1 MAATQQSILEEL
13 DGGPVEEPP
22 RDDLAEQAD
31 EASATPSTTA
41 APAAEEPVVEEEPD
55 TRPERRVSIHALH
68 EERERRKESEA
79 QLQQLR
85 EQAAKM
91 EERFA
96 QFQQRWQEQQA
107 AAQQPQE
114 PEVTYED
121 NPAEYLR
128 RQTEKLQQETEAQ
141 RQRNQQQEE
150 LAQQQEAYRN
160 FYAQVTSQEQ
170 QFAQSQADYYDAVQ
184 HLREARAQEYAAA
197 GYDPQ
202 QVQTIITQEAHSVA
216 ANALRNGR
224 NPAQAFYELAKL
236 RGWSTAQASA
246 AAPEP
251 PPVSEEVQRLETVR
265 RGVEANQTLG
275 TAGETGGRL
284 TLAQLSEMDDD
295 EFMAATDGD
304 NWRKLWET
312 SARR

>member
-1 MAATQQSILEEL
+1 MSAQLDLLNEL

-22 RDDLAEQAD
+22 QDELEDRAD
-31 EASATPSTTA
+31 EGSATPSTTA
-41 APAAEEPVVEEEPD
+41 APKAEEAAVDEEPP
-55 TRPERRVSIHALH
+55 RPERRVSIHALH

-79 QLQQLR
+79 QLNQLR
-85 EQAAKM
+85 EQAARM

-96 QFQQRWQEQQA
+96 QFQQRWQEQQVA
-107 AAQQPQE
+107 AQE

-128 RQTEKLQQETEAQ
+128 RQTERLQQETEAQ
-141 RQRNQQQEE
+141 RQRNQQQEA
-150 LAQQQEAYRN
+150 LAQQQASYRD
-160 FYAQVTSQEQ
+160 FYAKVTSQEQ
-170 QFAQSQADYYDAVQ
+170 QFAQQATDYYDAVQ
-184 HLREARAQEYAAA
+184 HLREARAQEYTAA
-197 GYDPQ
+197 GYAPE
-202 QVQTIITQEAHSVA
+202 QVQAIITQEAHSVA

-224 NPAQAFYELAKL
+224 NPAEAFYELAKL
-236 RGWSTAQASA
+236 RGWSGQQAPS
-246 AAPEP
+246 EP
-251 PPVSEEVQRLETVR
+251 PPPSEEVQRLETVK
-265 RGVEANQTLG
+265 RGVESNQTLG
-275 TAGETGGRL
+275 ASGETAGRL